1 METSPTVGSK
11 HSCPALGRIFVCCLF
26 SLWSLYSQSQPATEH
41 WFKPPGISGREI
53 LLSSVTVNW
62 PLINYRMRYS
72 EATKN
77 PLSLRDETPISASWL
92 LELNCAT
99 LSYRER
105 FYSVSSLGPWQ
116 TLDGKPEEFRREFDY
131 VCKSNAPAAE
141 NIPKQTEKRP
151 SLAAT
156 GTGFLVAQDL
166 VVTNH
171 HVIDGCTTV
180 SIVQGRD
187 RFSAQVESV
196 AKRNDLALLSTKN
209 LNGKPPPIRMNA
221 ALGEDIIV
229 AGHPLHGLLATD
241 LIVTGGQINALAGL
255 SNDPSHIQ
263 ISAPVQAGNSGGP
276 VIDRSGSIVG
286 VVVSKLNV
294 DRAART
300 TGDISQNVNFAIKPE
315 VLRLF
320 LDTNRIQYSTANVG
334 RRLEGSDLAERARA
348 FTLQVLC
355 EK

>member
-1 METSPTVGSK
+1 
-11 HSCPALGRIFVCCLF
+11 
-26 SLWSLYSQSQPATEH
+26 
-41 WFKPPGISGREI
+41 
-53 LLSSVTVNW
+53 
-62 PLINYRMRYS
+62 
-72 EATKN
+72 
-77 PLSLRDETPISASWL
+77 
-92 LELNCAT
+92 
-99 LSYRER
+99 
-105 FYSVSSLGPWQ
+105 
-116 TLDGKPEEFRREFDY
+116 
-131 VCKSNAPAAE
+131 
-141 NIPKQTEKRP
+141 
-151 SLAAT
+151 
-156 GTGFLVAQDL
+156 
-166 VVTNH
+166 
-171 HVIDGCTTV
+171 
-180 SIVQGRD
+180 
-187 RFSAQVESV
+187 
-196 AKRNDLALLSTKN
+196 
-209 LNGKPPPIRMNA
+209 MNA